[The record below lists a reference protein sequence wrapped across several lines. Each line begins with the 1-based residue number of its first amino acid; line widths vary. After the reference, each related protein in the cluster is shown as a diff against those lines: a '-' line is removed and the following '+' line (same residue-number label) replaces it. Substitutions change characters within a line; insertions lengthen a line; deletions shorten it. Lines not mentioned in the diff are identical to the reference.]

1 MPTAGILVI
10 GNEILSG
17 KVVDSNSPYL
27 CKQLRALGVDV
38 EQITTIPDVIETIA
52 SEVREMSRRFD
63 YVITSGGV
71 GPTHDDVTMDGI
83 AAAFERPIESNPVI
97 ETRLRECSKGELNES
112 QLKMAKVPAGAAFID
127 SDHLWIPLV
136 VVENVYIFPGIP
148 ELLQKKFEGVRDRFS
163 GVPYVL
169 RRIYVNQFEHEIADA
184 LNDLLEEFP
193 KLMLGSYPKIR
204 EENFKVLLTLESR
217 DADYAQRALDSLL
230 GRLLPSAVHKA
241 E

>member
-38 EQITTIPDVIETIA
+38 EQITIIPDVVETIA
-52 SEVREMSRRFD
+52 STVREMSRSFD
-63 YVITSGGV
+63 FVITSGGV

-83 AAAFERPIESNPVI
+83 AAAFERPIENSAVI
-97 ETRLRECSKGELNES
+97 EARLRESAKGELNES
-112 QLKMAKVPAGAAFID
+112 QLKMAKIPAGATLID
-127 SDHLWIPLV
+127 SDKLWIPLV

-148 ELLQKKFEGVRDRFS
+148 ELLQKKFEGVRERFG

-169 RRIYVNQFEHEIADA
+169 RRVYVNQFEHEIADA
-184 LNDLLEEFP
+184 LNDLLKEFP
-193 KLMLGSYPKIR
+193 ELMLGSYPKIR
-204 EENFKVLLTLESR
+204 EETFKVLLTLESR
-217 DADYAQRALDSLL
+217 DANYVSRALDSLL
-230 GRLLPSAVHKA
+230 ERLPPAAIYKV